1 MYIKKNLILIL
12 GVRMRH
18 ILEMTP
24 DRVNMNGEEFAPLSS
39 GCKRVVVAG
48 PSPDAPLTVVG
59 VNDQKVDPKSNQ
71 VISHASAAASAL
83 APVLTII
90 HQKFT
95 IKSCS
100 YTLLKSIRGHS
111 KDTMKA
117 ANLGPSS
124 HSRHQ
129 KWDFSENLVPTT
141 MTSLEEEMLRIC
153 PFLCRKF
160 KGICVYVPTP
170 EVSMFDITLQLEN
183 DSGDT
188 LYR

>member
-1 MYIKKNLILIL
+1 
-12 GVRMRH
+12 
-18 ILEMTP
+18 MTP
-24 DRVNMNGEEFAPLSS
+24 DRVSMSRDELAPLSS
-39 GCKRVVVAG
+39 GCKRVVIAG

-59 VNDQKVDPKSNQ
+59 VNDQKIDPRSNQ
-71 VISHASAAASAL
+71 VISHASAAAAAL

-90 HQKFT
+90 HRKFT

-117 ANLGPSS
+117 ANLGPST

-129 KWDFSENLVPTT
+129 KWDFSENLVPTS
-141 MTSLEEEMLRIC
+141 MTGLDEEMLRLC

-170 EVSMFDITLQLEN
+170 EVSMFDITMQLEN

>member
-1 MYIKKNLILIL
+1 
-12 GVRMRH
+12 
-18 ILEMTP
+18 MTP
-24 DRVNMNGEEFAPLSS
+24 DRVNMNGDEYGPICS
-39 GCKRVVVAG
+39 GCKRVVIAG

-59 VNDQKVDPKSNQ
+59 VNDDKIDSRAQ

-83 APVLTII
+83 APVLSII
-90 HQKFT
+90 HKKFT

-124 HSRHQ
+124 HSRSV
-129 KWDFSENLVPTT
+129 KWDFSENLVPTS
-141 MTSLEEEMLRIC
+141 MTSLEEEIFRLC
-153 PFLCRKF
+153 PFLHRKF

>member
-95 IKSCS
+95 IK
-100 YTLLKSIRGHS
+100 Y
-111 KDTMKA
+111 
-117 ANLGPSS
+117 
-124 HSRHQ
+124 
-129 KWDFSENLVPTT
+129 
-141 MTSLEEEMLRIC
+141 
-153 PFLCRKF
+153 
-160 KGICVYVPTP
+160 
-170 EVSMFDITLQLEN
+170 
-183 DSGDT
+183 
-188 LYR
+188 